1 MLSRTSN
8 SSLRSAFDPG
18 LAASSSA
25 PVGLF
30 ILLARHSEAR
40 QLLSLIPAIDSSV
53 LTNTEALPKV
63 SLPSADALMDIPGGF
78 FPHLQQLNNMN
89 NEDAALNGGAPPFAQ
104 AFAMHPLLAE
114 HLQNANIGADGVID
128 LPDGMPEGMIQFMQT
143 LVQLQDH
150 QMAAMNEDQ
159 SKDTVQAAETFE
171 QLRSLVNVSQ
181 LASFG
186 SAGYVKKLEIP
197 SFECG
202 VRHVSVLSE
211 LLPSLQSLHF
221 MHIHNSETHTPDS
234 RFRSIFTPLPI
245 SVLRCFAPLI
255 MRVIRLTCDDMFPTT
270 WPEFLAILNTSAALP
285 LKLLNL
291 EAVATADTFDSAET
305 LSPTFRRLPHLEAA
319 RFDGIA
325 FGGVETASEAPF
337 RSLSQGCPNLSV
349 LVLDYCPNVCMS
361 AFSVIWNENPNLVF
375 LGLAGVMNTFAHW
388 DPLADEIPA
397 TETEIGHDAL
407 KVHSR
412 VRVVRFV
419 DCQVT
424 DALFAAIAHASPRL
438 DMFRCVFEDDACP
451 GIASCVRQLT
461 GRWLA
466 ELADVW
472 RRRRRDSGNAVAMT
486 RLALT
491 MCPGYNLQSLREC
504 IIECG
509 VEVLDL
515 HKDVDSGLGKVAGT
529 LLKELIDTGGMAGVR
544 VLNLY
549 GQNHLSDETLRSI
562 NYESLPNIKSLCI
575 NDTKVGLT
583 TIYTLL
589 QRCALAPP
597 SSPSSPNKAE
607 RQKQQGLESLSIQN
621 CSKITLE
628 GLKDIFESIFGFEAV
643 ASVSGSMDSSDSK
656 GKVKM
661 FGSLKRLYSE
671 MCWNAAHRGSDAC
684 GNLAGGCSAEDSDDD
699 DDDDEDT
706 DMDGIDVDDDD
717 PEYDDI
723 DMEDTEQQQQQP
735 KLRPATTKRKG
746 RGGLAEMEDDV
757 EPRCIIHD
765 DAWFSDEGLDIMSLW
780 NEAIRL
786 GTSLK

>member
-1 MLSRTSN
+1 MFMSYRKTMLSRTSN

-18 LAASSSA
+18 LSASSPV

-30 ILLARHSEAR
+30 ILPSQPTSSRHRERLPIELLALVFSFVSDKNTLSVAACVCVRWNIAATPALWSSVSISSADRLLKFTRCVVLTVARHSEAR
-40 QLLSLIPAIDSSV
+40 QLLSLIPAIDSSI
-53 LTNTEALPKV
+53 LTNTESLPKV

-89 NEDAALNGGAPPFAQ
+89 NGDAAMNGGAPPFAQ

-186 SAGYVKKLEIP
+186 SATYVKKLEIP

-388 DPLADEIPA
+388 DPLAEEMPA

-412 VRVVRFV
+412 MRVVRFV

-424 DALFAAIAHASPRL
+424 DALFTAIAHASPRL

-466 ELADVW
+466 ELAEVW

-491 MCPGYNLQSLREC
+491 MCPGYNLQALREC

-529 LLKELIDTGGMAGVR
+529 LLKELIETGGMAGVR

-589 QRCALAPP
+589 QRCAMPPP
-597 SSPSSPNKAE
+597 SSPSSKTKPHK
-607 RQKQQGLESLSIQN
+607 QGLESLSIQN
-621 CSKITLE
+621 CPKITLE

-643 ASVSGSMDSSDSK
+643 ASATTAGSMDSSDLK
-656 GKVKM
+656 GKVKT

-671 MCWNAAHRGSDAC
+671 MCWNVLGFDL
-684 GNLAGGCSAEDSDDD
+684 GNDKYLLS
-699 DDDDEDT
+699 
-706 DMDGIDVDDDD
+706 
-717 PEYDDI
+717 
-723 DMEDTEQQQQQP
+723 
-735 KLRPATTKRKG
+735 
-746 RGGLAEMEDDV
+746 
-757 EPRCIIHD
+757 
-765 DAWFSDEGLDIMSLW
+765 
-780 NEAIRL
+780 
-786 GTSLK
+786 